1 MKSRAAAKAPA
12 PNGGGRKAMSGKA
25 SGLAPG
31 ERRLNGVQTTG
42 REYHNLSE
50 PSFTI
55 RRTNNVGVSVRDG
68 TTLLADLFQPDA
80 DGAFPALVS
89 FSPYPRQIQDVG
101 APLGF
106 IEAGASDFFVP
117 RGYVHLIVNARGT
130 GGAWTLLDS
139 QEREDLYDL
148 IEWVA
153 AQAWCDGNVGML
165 GVSYFAMAQL
175 GAAAM
180 KPPHLKAIAP
190 LLTTDDVYDAVWH
203 HGLLNAGFISA
214 WLPAVGVL
222 AQKPDSFWRSW
233 RIDLVRD
240 VLAIPAIHA
249 RMRNLN
255 GEAIVTVL
263 KTVIHAH
270 YPEHPFGEIWRA
282 VAIEHPT
289 HDAFWDARD
298 MRPMLESVEIP
309 VYLGADWDNV
319 PLHLPSTFSAWA
331 ALRRNPNV
339 RMAMLPPAGFS
350 WPWECLHYE
359 VLAWYD
365 HWLKGRE
372 TGVMEGPPIRYQIP
386 GVEGWRTAADWPPPE
401 SKLTPF
407 ALRAD
412 GVLSREEGEPGF
424 REYLYLPADSGEPS
438 NANPPELP
446 AMLAWETPPFDADLE
461 FAGAIELT
469 LEAQITAFDTSWI
482 AVLYDTP
489 PGGEPEA
496 ITAGWLRAA
505 FSGVDEKRSV
515 LGAPVPDCREP
526 RAVPVGERISYR
538 IPVVPNARRI
548 AAGHRLRLMIA
559 SADETDKTPTVLG
572 FTHVVVREASRNT
585 IYSASRLWL
594 PLLPA
599 RTTDN

>member
-1 MKSRAAAKAPA
+1 MSEEAA
-12 PNGGGRKAMSGKA
+12 
-25 SGLAPG
+25 GLGPG

-42 REYHNLSE
+42 REYRNLSE
-50 PSFTI
+50 PTFTI
-55 RRTNNVGVSVRDG
+55 RRTNNVGVTVRDG
-68 TTLLADLFQPDA
+68 TVLLADLFQPDS

-130 GGAWTLLDS
+130 GGSGGAWTLLDG

-153 AQAWCDGNVGML
+153 AQPWCVGNVGML

-175 GAAAM
+175 AAAAI

-190 LLTTDDVYDAVWH
+190 LLTTDDLYEAVWH
-203 HGLLNAGFISA
+203 HGLLNAGFFST
-214 WLPAVGVL
+214 WLSAVGAL
-222 AQKPDSFWRSW
+222 SQKPDAFWRSW

-240 VLAIPAIHA
+240 LLGIPAIHA
-249 RMRNLN
+249 RMQNLN

-263 KTVIHAH
+263 KSVIHAH
-270 YPEHPFGEIWRA
+270 YPEHPFGELWRA
-282 VAIEHPT
+282 AAVEHPSR
-289 HDAFWDARD
+289 DAFWDARD

-331 ALRRNPNV
+331 ALRHNPNV
-339 RMAMLPPAGFS
+339 RMAMLSPGGFS

-365 HWLKGRE
+365 HWLKGRN
-372 TGVMEGPPIRYQIP
+372 TGVMEGPPIRYQVP
-386 GVEGWRTAADWPPPE
+386 GGEGWRTTEEWPPPE
-401 SKLTPF
+401 SRLTPF
-407 ALRAD
+407 ALCAN
-412 GVLSREEGEPGF
+412 GVLAPEEGEPGC
-424 REYLYLPADSGEPS
+424 REYLYLPADSGEPA

-446 AMLAWETPPFDADLE
+446 AMLHWETLPFDADLE
-461 FAGAIELT
+461 FAGNIELT
-469 LEAQITAFDTSWI
+469 LDARITAFDTSWI
-482 AVLYDTP
+482 AVLYDAP
-489 PGGEPEA
+489 PVGEPEA

-515 LGAPVPDCREP
+515 RGAPVPDCRTP
-526 RAVPVGERISYR
+526 RAVPVGERVSYR

-548 AAGHRLRLMIA
+548 AAGHRLRLVIA
-559 SADETDKTPTVLG
+559 SADETDKTPTILG

-599 RTTDN
+599 PAADRT

>member
-1 MKSRAAAKAPA
+1 ML
-12 PNGGGRKAMSGKA
+12 GKVA
-25 SGLAPG
+25 GFALG
-31 ERRLNGVQTTG
+31 ERHLNGVQTTG
-42 REYHNLSE
+42 REYSNLSE

-55 RRTNNVGVSVRDG
+55 RRTNNISVTVRDG
-68 TTLLADLFQPDA
+68 TTLLADLFQPDS
-80 DGAFPALVS
+80 DGTFPALVS

-117 RGYVHLIVNARGT
+117 RGYVQLIVNARGT
-130 GGAWTLLDS
+130 SGSGGVWTMLD
-139 QEREDLYDL
+139 QRERDDLYDL
-148 IEWVA
+148 IEWA
-153 AQAWCDGNVGML
+153 AVQPWCDGNVGML

-175 GAAAM
+175 AAAVT

-222 AQKPDSFWRSW
+222 SQRPDSFWRGW

-240 VLAIPAIHA
+240 VLGIPAIHA
-249 RMRNLN
+249 RMQNIN

-263 KTVIHAH
+263 KHVIHAH
-270 YPEHPFGEIWRA
+270 YPEHPYGEIWRA
-282 VAIEHPT
+282 AAVEHPT
-289 HDAFWDARD
+289 HDSFWDARD
-298 MRPMLESVEIP
+298 TRPLLGSLEIP

-331 ALRRNPNV
+331 ALRHNPNV
-339 RMAMLPPAGFS
+339 RMAMLPPGGFS

-365 HWLKGRE
+365 HWLKGRK
-372 TGVMEGPPIRYQIP
+372 TGVMEGPPIRYQVP
-386 GVEGWRTAADWPPPE
+386 GVEGWRTSEEWPPPE
-401 SKLTPF
+401 SRLTPF
-407 ALRAD
+407 ALCAN
-412 GVLSREEGEPGF
+412 GVLAPQEGKPGC
-424 REYLYLPADSGEPS
+424 REYLYIPADSGEPT
-438 NANPPELP
+438 NANPHELP
-446 AMLAWETPPFDADLE
+446 AMLHWETLPFDEDLE
-461 FAGAIELT
+461 FAGNIELT
-469 LEAQITAFDTSWI
+469 LDASITAFDTSWI
-482 AVLYDTP
+482 TILYDAP
-489 PGGEPEA
+489 PIGEPEA

-505 FSGVDEKRSV
+505 FSAIDETRSV
-515 LGAPVPDCREP
+515 PGAPVPDCRTP
-526 RAVPVGERISYR
+526 RTVPVGERVSYR

-548 AAGHRLRLMIA
+548 AAGHRLRLVIA

-599 RTTDN
+599 PVADHA

>member
-1 MKSRAAAKAPA
+1 
-12 PNGGGRKAMSGKA
+12 MSGKA
-25 SGLAPG
+25 AGLAPG
-31 ERRLNGVQTTG
+31 ERRLNGPQTTG
-42 REYHNLSE
+42 RDYANLSE
-50 PSFTI
+50 PSFAM
-55 RRTNNVGVSVRDG
+55 RRANNVEVPARDG
-68 TTLLADLFQPDA
+68 TTLLADLFQPDSE
-80 DGAFPALVS
+80 GAFPALVS

-117 RGYVHLIVNARGT
+117 RGYVHLIANARGT
-130 GGAWTLLDS
+130 GGSGGVYSFLDQ

-148 IEWVA
+148 VEWAA
-153 AQAWCDGNVGML
+153 AQPWCDGNVGML

-190 LLTTDDVYDAVWH
+190 LLTTDDVYDAVSH

-222 AQKPDSFWRSW
+222 SQKTDPFWRSW

-240 VLAIPAIHA
+240 LLGIPAIHA
-249 RMRNLN
+249 RMQNLN

-263 KTVIHAH
+263 KSVIHAR
-270 YPEHPFGEIWRA
+270 YPEHPFGELWRA

-298 MRPMLESVEIP
+298 MRPLLETVEIP

-331 ALRRNPNV
+331 ALGSNLNV
-339 RMAMLPPAGFS
+339 RMALLSPGGFT
-350 WPWECLHYE
+350 WPWESLHYE

-365 HWLKGRE
+365 HWLKGRN
-372 TGVMEGPPIRYQIP
+372 TGVMDGPPIRYQVP
-386 GVEGWRTAADWPPPE
+386 GAEGWRTAEQWPPRE
-401 SKLTPF
+401 SRLTAF

-412 GVLSREEGEPGF
+412 GALARDEGEPGF
-424 REYLYLPADSGEPS
+424 REYLYLPADSGEPA

-446 AMLAWETPPFDADLE
+446 ARLVWETPAFDSDLE

-469 LEAQITAFDTSWI
+469 LEARITAFDTSWI
-482 AVLYDTP
+482 AVLYDAP
-489 PGGEPEA
+489 PDGEPEA

-505 FSGVDEKRSV
+505 FWGVDEKRSV
-515 LGAPVPDCREP
+515 LGAPVPDCRAP
-526 RAVPVGERISYR
+526 RVVPVGERVSYR

-548 AAGHRLRLMIA
+548 AAGHRLRLVIA

-594 PLLPA
+594 PLLLPLA
-599 RTTDN
+599 DPPVSNSPVEASFRNVR

>member
-1 MKSRAAAKAPA
+1 M
-12 PNGGGRKAMSGKA
+12 
-25 SGLAPG
+25 
-31 ERRLNGVQTTG
+31 
-42 REYHNLSE
+42 
-50 PSFTI
+50 
-55 RRTNNVGVSVRDG
+55 RRTNNVGICLRDG
-68 TTLLADLFQPDA
+68 TTLLADVIQPDA
-80 DGAFPALVS
+80 DGAFPALLS

-117 RGYVHLIVNARGT
+117 RGYVQVIANARGT
-130 GGAWTLLDS
+130 GGSGGEWTLLDA

-148 IEWVA
+148 VEWVA
-153 AQAWCDGNVGML
+153 AEPWCDGNVGML

-175 GAAAM
+175 AAAAM

-190 LLTTDDVYDAVWH
+190 LLTTDDLYDAVWH

-222 AQKPDSFWRSW
+222 SQKPDSFWRSW

-240 VLAIPAIHA
+240 LLGIPAIHA
-249 RMRNLN
+249 RMQNLN

-263 KTVIHAH
+263 RNVIHAH
-270 YPEHPFGEIWRA
+270 YPEDPFGKLWRA

-298 MRPMLESVEIP
+298 MRPMLESVDIP

-331 ALRRNPNV
+331 ALRHNPNV
-339 RMAMLPPAGFS
+339 RMAMLSPGGFA
-350 WPWECLHYE
+350 WPWESLHYE

-365 HWLKGRE
+365 HWLKGKD
-372 TGVMEGPPIRYQIP
+372 TGVMDGPPIRYQVG
-386 GVEGWRTAADWPPPE
+386 GVEGWRATETWPPPV

-412 GVLSREEGEPGF
+412 GVLAREEGQSGF
-424 REYLYLPADSGEPS
+424 REYLHLPADSGEP
-438 NANPPELP
+438 ANVNPSELP
-446 AMLAWETPPFDADLE
+446 SMLIWETPVFDADIE
-461 FAGAIELT
+461 FVGAIELT
-469 LEAQITAFDTSWI
+469 LEARITSFDTSWI
-482 AVLYDTP
+482 AVLYDAP
-489 PGGEPEA
+489 PDGEPEA

-505 FSGVDEKRSV
+505 FSGIDEKRSV
-515 LGAPVPDCREP
+515 RGAPVPDCRSP
-526 RAVPVGERISYR
+526 RAVPVGERTSYR
-538 IPVVPNARRI
+538 IPVVPNARHI
-548 AAGHRLRLMIA
+548 AAGHRLRLVIA
-559 SADETDKTPTVLG
+559 SADETNRTPTILG

-585 IYSASRLWL
+585 IFSASRLWL

-599 RTTDN
+599 PIAAST

>member
-1 MKSRAAAKAPA
+1 
-12 PNGGGRKAMSGKA
+12 MSA
-25 SGLAPG
+25 SPCATARCCSPICSSQ
-31 ERRLNGVQTTG
+31 N
-42 REYHNLSE
+42 S
-50 PSFTI
+50 
-55 RRTNNVGVSVRDG
+55 
-68 TTLLADLFQPDA
+68 

-130 GGAWTLLDS
+130 GGSGGVWTMLDR
-139 QEREDLYDL
+139 QEREDLHDL
-148 IEWVA
+148 VEWVA
-153 AQAWCDGNVGML
+153 VQPWCDGNVGML

-175 GAAAM
+175 AAAVT

-222 AQKPDSFWRSW
+222 SQKPDSFWRSW

-240 VLAIPAIHA
+240 VLGIPAIHA
-249 RMRNLN
+249 RMQNLN
-255 GEAIVTVL
+255 GESIVTVL
-263 KTVIHAH
+263 KNVIHAH
-270 YPEHPFGEIWRA
+270 YPEHPFGEIWCAAA
-282 VAIEHPT
+282 VEHPT
-289 HDAFWDARD
+289 HDGFWDARD
-298 MRPMLESVEIP
+298 TRPLLGSVEIP

-331 ALRRNPNV
+331 ALRHNPNV
-339 RMAMLPPAGFS
+339 RMAMLSPGGFS
-350 WPWECLHYE
+350 WPWESLHYE

-365 HWLKGRE
+365 HWLKGRK
-372 TGVMEGPPIRYQIP
+372 TDVMEGPPIRYQVP
-386 GVEGWRTAADWPPPE
+386 GVEGWRTTEEWPPPE
-401 SKLTPF
+401 SRLTPF
-407 ALRAD
+407 ALCAD
-412 GVLSREEGEPGF
+412 GVLSPDEGEPGF
-424 REYLYLPADSGEPS
+424 REYLCLPADSGEPT
-438 NANPPELP
+438 NANPPKLP
-446 AMLAWETPPFDADLE
+446 AMLHWDTLPFDADVE
-461 FAGAIELT
+461 FAGNIELT
-469 LEAQITAFDTSWI
+469 LEARITAFDTSWI
-482 AVLYDTP
+482 AVLYDAP
-489 PGGEPEA
+489 PVGEPEA

-505 FSGVDEKRSV
+505 FSAIDETRSV
-515 LGAPVPDCREP
+515 RGAPVPDCRTP
-526 RAVPVGERISYR
+526 HAVPVGERVSYR

-548 AAGHRLRLMIA
+548 AAGHRLRLVIA
-559 SADETDKTPTVLG
+559 SADETDKTPTILG

-599 RTTDN
+599 PAADRT